1 MSYTN
6 CLTLLTTLTANCL
19 GINRPGG
26 VDGVVYV
33 GNRSDL
39 ASITVD
45 ATSKEITALSLKA
58 TKKLVK
64 FSGKNEMHELKTV
77 IKAMKP
83 RNMFTQTASLFLWP
97 YTQLDLI
104 AIQNLALAQ
113 RLFVIVIGKDSR
125 IKIFGIDRNPW
136 NAADLDDERGLQA
149 TGGDIL
155 EGKTIETDTWTNI
168 QLGGDFYEVPFYFN
182 TAVSLATNIS
192 TLDGLCA

>member
-1 MSYTN
+1 MSFPN
-6 CLTLLTTLTANCL
+6 CNNLLTTLTANCL
-19 GINRPGG
+19 GENRPGG
-26 VDGVVYV
+26 VDGVVYI

-64 FSGKNEMHELKTV
+64 LAGKNQMHELKTA

-83 RNMFTQTASLFLWP
+83 RNMFTQTASLFFWP

-104 AIQNLALAQ
+104 AIQNLYLAK
-113 RLFVIVIGKDSR
+113 RLFIIVIGTDAR

-155 EGKTIETDTWTNI
+155 EGKTIETDTWTNV

-182 TAVSLATNIS
+182 TSVALATNIT

>member
-1 MSYTN
+1 MPFAN
-6 CLTLLTTLTANCL
+6 CNTLLTTLTTNCL
-19 GINRPGG
+19 GENRPGG
-26 VDGVVYV
+26 VDGQVYI

-64 FSGKNEMHELKTV
+64 LAGKNQMHELKTALK
-77 IKAMKP
+77 IMKP
-83 RNMFTQTASLFLWP
+83 RNMFTQSASLFLYP

-104 AIQNLALAQ
+104 AIQNLALAK
-113 RLFVIVIGKDSR
+113 RLFVIVIGTDAR

-155 EGKTIETDTWTNI
+155 EGKTIETDTWTNV